1 MKPCQFCGATFANE
15 DAYQIHLG
23 VGAPAFHTCH
33 DAEEMTAE
41 GMTQNGA
48 GEWQIDPSLLVHQDK
63 QKHMGYWARI
73 KSQLANPA
81 DWE

>member
-1 MKPCQFCGATFANE
+1 MKRCQYCGARFVNE

-33 DAEEMTAE
+33 DAGEMQAE
-41 GMTQNGA
+41 GMTQNGT
-48 GEWQIDPSLLVHQDK
+48 GQWQIDESLIVHQDK
-63 QKHMGYWARI
+63 EKHLQYWARL
-73 KSQLANPA
+73 KSRLAVPG